1 MMHDRAALKHIRAI
15 GQGQHEIEIMLDDD
29 HRDFPAQAVEGLEQ
43 FLEEWNRTLRLCG
56 RSGAPTAMAV
66 IIPPRS
72 AVNLWLQMGLML
84 KERRWT

>member
-1 MMHDRAALKHIRAI
+1 MHDRAPLQHIRAI

-43 FLEEWNRTLRLCG
+43 FLENEIGRCG
-56 RSGAPTAMAV
+56 SVADRGRPTAMAV

-72 AVNLWLQMGLML
+72 AVNLWLQIGLML